1 MAALMRKNFRLWGYG
16 KALALFAG
24 CLLFSIGGRLN
35 EGIYYE
41 QHILSAVS
49 DHYYLTYFML
59 PILLFCS
66 FSFLEDDEETVIL
79 RFQRYHSYF
88 FKKWLGAGLSAFLL
102 AAVQSAAILLSGI
115 GLPMGNWWE
124 LSSGSTV
131 TELFLVLQQYF
142 STPLQ
147 AFWVFSLYQF
157 CGTWIIFRICMWIGH
172 FCGRKWSIRLILALY
187 MFSALWMKLP
197 VIQILPLTGFNHLLI
212 LHHNLGSHCRLTV
225 TGITLLIIAIIITA
239 TVRFGRQGYRFFQ
252 RRQISGI
259 VTYYIRE
266 LATRQ
271 NVRILC
277 GVVFIITLYKETG
290 QLQGKSGQE
299 WIYSL
304 FAGHGTGGFR
314 VFAFLEMMITIGAPL
329 YLLAVFVEQTV
340 SGQSLFIS
348 VRTKSRRTLM
358 RGILSTGIIFL
369 AAYMLLWFTAGLSG
383 TLFFREGTGMPVWKM
398 LLYAVFLRFLDIMV
412 QYFIMMCIY
421 VFSKQITIGFLALT
435 AGNLLC
441 ILPQP
446 WVSYL
451 PFGLSSLTRIAE
463 LNSGIG
469 ISAAAALGVEAAF
482 AVLLLVWLLI
492 FGSRKILD

>member
-1 MAALMRKNFRLWGYG
+1 MRR
-16 KALALFAG
+16 
-24 CLLFSIGGRLN
+24 CL
-35 EGIYYE
+35 
-41 QHILSAVS
+41 
-49 DHYYLTYFML
+49 
-59 PILLFCS
+59 
-66 FSFLEDDEETVIL
+66 
-79 RFQRYHSYF
+79 
-88 FKKWLGAGLSAFLL
+88 
-102 AAVQSAAILLSGI
+102 
-115 GLPMGNWWE
+115 
-124 LSSGSTV
+124 
-131 TELFLVLQQYF
+131 
-142 STPLQ
+142 
-147 AFWVFSLYQF
+147 
-157 CGTWIIFRICMWIGH
+157 
-172 FCGRKWSIRLILALY
+172 
-187 MFSALWMKLP
+187 
-197 VIQILPLTGFNHLLI
+197 
-212 LHHNLGSHCRLTV
+212 
-225 TGITLLIIAIIITA
+225 
-239 TVRFGRQGYRFFQ
+239 
-252 RRQISGI
+252 
-259 VTYYIRE
+259 
-266 LATRQ
+266 
-271 NVRILC
+271 
-277 GVVFIITLYKETG
+277 IITLYKETG

-314 VFAFLEMMITIGAPL
+314 VFAFFEMMITIGAPL
-329 YLLAVFVEQTV
+329 YLLAVFVEKTV

-383 TLFFREGTGMPVWKM
+383 TLFVREGTGKPVWKM

-469 ISAAAALGVEAAF
+469 ISAAAALGVETAF